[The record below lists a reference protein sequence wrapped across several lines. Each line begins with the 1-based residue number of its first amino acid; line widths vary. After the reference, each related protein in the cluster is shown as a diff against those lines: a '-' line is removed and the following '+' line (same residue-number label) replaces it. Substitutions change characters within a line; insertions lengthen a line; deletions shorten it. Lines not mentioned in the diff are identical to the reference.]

1 MTKHDLNYESSA
13 IIHRHLA
20 ILYSEY
26 KLKTQAC
33 MDAVVAMEDSDF
45 ADTDLG
51 NAQLNDMYD
60 SLEINESVT
69 DKLESLVELFEKF
82 L

>member
-1 MTKHDLNYESSA
+1 MTKHGLNYESSA
-13 IIHRHLA
+13 IIHRHIA
-20 ILYSEY
+20 MLYSEY

-45 ADTDLG
+45 VDTDLG
-51 NAQLNDMYD
+51 NEQLNEMYD
-60 SLEINESVT
+60 LLEINEAVA

-82 L
+82 C